1 MIEVI
6 LIAMTE
12 PIWLISGRQISLC
25 TLNFHRTQPRL
36 SRPVGIQPAA
46 GKLQWH
52 VANGGNCCHKA
63 LWGSEARNQWIA
75 QKGKVFR
82 WRKSSHLHFITSEIV
97 SESQVKVFTQPN
109 YTENF
114 VQAIL
119 EANGA
124 ALAGSTLV
132 VGGDG
137 RFYCKEAAELIV
149 RLSAANGVSKLLVGQ
164 NGILST
170 PAVSSLIRHNKALG
184 KFNQRH

>member
-1 MIEVI
+1 MGC
-6 LIAMTE
+6 AKRFATE
-12 PIWLISGRQISLC
+12 NGTKIRDFISSL
-25 TLNFHRTQPRL
+25 PL
-36 SRPVGIQPAA
+36 S
-46 GKLQWH
+46 L
-52 VANGGNCCHKA
+52 
-63 LWGSEARNQWIA
+63 
-75 QKGKVFR
+75 
-82 WRKSSHLHFITSEIV
+82 
-97 SESQVKVFTQPN
+97 QVKVFTQAN

-124 ALAGSTLV
+124 ALVGSTLV

-137 RFYCKEAAELIV
+137 RYYCKEAAELIV

-184 KFNQRH
+184 KSPSVYV